1 MFRTTTAITAL
12 SLLALSTV
20 AGCDKSADKKAE
32 EVAEAQRTANQRSVE
47 AQNEANDKANKAQ
60 IEANDTIVKEQN
72 KAAAKADDLN
82 KDLAVKREDLRKSLE
97 KDLASV
103 DKRVIDLRTK
113 VSTAKNTKAPKA
125 ELEAA
130 IKDIQGQSDALKK
143 SISNVA
149 ATTADSF
156 AATKTN
162 LETQVSALAKSLDDI
177 EKKV

>member
-1 MFRTTTAITAL
+1 MFRTTAITAL

-32 EVAEAQRTANQRSVE
+32 EVAEAQRTANQRSIE
-47 AQNEANDKANKAQ
+47 AQSEANDKANKAQ

-72 KAAAKADDLN
+72 KAAVKADELN
-82 KDLAVKREDLRKSLE
+82 KDLVVKREDLRKSLE

-113 VSTAKNTKAPKA
+113 VSAAKSTKTPKA
-125 ELEAA
+125 ALEAA
-130 IKDIQGQSDALKK
+130 IKDIQSQSDALKK

-156 AATKTN
+156 EATKSN
-162 LETQVSALAKSLDDI
+162 LETQISALGKSLDDI